1 MIKINL
7 IGDRRPVVARRARS
21 KAGFGGQNTSV
32 LLLGG
37 FTLLGLLIAAGWWY
51 VLTSK
56 LEEEVA
62 NTARKQAEVKRLE
75 DILAEVENFK
85 AKKKDLETRI
95 QVINEL
101 STAQRGPVAIM
112 DGVSRALPEQL
123 WLEQMTVSATAVD
136 VSGQAMNTNAVAA
149 FIENLTKVP
158 EFKEPNARDMSR
170 KDDKTTVLYTFRLDF
185 PYVLTLPAAAITPAA
200 EAAPAAAGAQQTPKP
215 GGPAS

>member
-7 IGDRRPVVARRARS
+7 IGDRRPVVARRAKS
-21 KAGFGGQNTSV
+21 KAGFGGQSPSV
-32 LLLGG
+32 LLLAG
-37 FTLLGLLIAAGWWY
+37 FTLLGLLVAGGWWY
-51 VLTSK
+51 MLTSR

-62 NTARKQAEVKRLE
+62 NTARKQAEVQRLE
-75 DILAEVENFK
+75 EILAEVENFK

-158 EFKEPNARDMSR
+158 EFKEPNARDMTR
-170 KDDKTTVLYTFRLDF
+170 KDDKNIVLYTFRLDF
-185 PYVLTLPAAAITPAA
+185 PYVLTLPAAAIAPAA
-200 EAAPAAAGAQQTPKP
+200 EATGATAPAAQTPKP